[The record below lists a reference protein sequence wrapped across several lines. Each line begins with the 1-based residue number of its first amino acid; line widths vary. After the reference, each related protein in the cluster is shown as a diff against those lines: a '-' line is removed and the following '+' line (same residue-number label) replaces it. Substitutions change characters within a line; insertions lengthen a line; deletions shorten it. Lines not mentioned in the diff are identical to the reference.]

1 MPVWSCAACAVEYP
15 DMATPPPRCP
25 ICDDERQYVPRSGQA
40 WTSLD
45 ELSRTGYKL
54 VIDEVEPGLYGVSGS
69 PAVGIGQ
76 RALLLQTNAGN
87 LLWDPTGFVDEA
99 SAELV
104 RGLGGVAVIA
114 ASHPHMFGA
123 QLEWSRLFGDA
134 PVMVAEADR
143 DWVQR
148 PGAAIH
154 FWGGR
159 RFRGGTDFGGGIEEV
174 LPGVTLRVV
183 GGHFPGSAVVYWDAG
198 ADGRGV
204 VLSGDTI
211 FPTPDGKW
219 ATFMR
224 SYPNSIPLS
233 AAVVDRV
240 ANAVTDRP
248 FDRLYGNFGGVID
261 TDARAAVRRSA
272 DRYMAWVSGAND
284 HLT

>member
-15 DMATPPPRCP
+15 DTAAPPARCP
-25 ICDDERQYVPRSGQA
+25 ICEDERQYVPRSGQS
-40 WTSLD
+40 WISLD
-45 ELSRTGYKL
+45 ELSRTGHTL
-54 VIDEVEPGLYGVSGS
+54 VVGDVEPGLWGVSTS
-69 PAVGIGQ
+69 PRVGIGQ
-76 RALLLQTNAGN
+76 RALLLQTAAGN

-123 QLEWSRLFGDA
+123 QLEWSRLFGGA
-134 PVMVAEADR
+134 PVLVAEADR
-143 DWVQR
+143 EWLQR
-148 PGAAIH
+148 PGPAIR
-154 FWGGR
+154 FWT
-159 RFRGGTDFGGGIEEV
+159 GTEEV

-183 GGHFPGSAVVYWDAG
+183 GGHFPGSAVAYWDAG
-198 ADGRGV
+198 AGGRGV

-224 SYPNSIPLS
+224 SYPNTIPLS

-240 ANAVTDRP
+240 ATAVTDRP
-248 FDRLYGNFGGVID
+248 FERLYGNFGGVID
-261 TDARAAVRRSA
+261 ADARAAVRRSA

>member
-15 DMATPPPRCP
+15 DSLMPPVRCP
-25 ICDDERQYVPRSGQA
+25 ICEDERQYVPRAGQA
-40 WTSLD
+40 WISFD
-45 ELSRTGYKL
+45 ELSRTGHAL
-54 VIDEVEPGLYGVSGS
+54 AIDDVEPGLYGVSTS
-69 PAVGIGQ
+69 PQVGIGQ
-76 RALLLQTNAGN
+76 RALLLQTEAGN

-99 SAELV
+99 SADLV
-104 RGLGGVAVIA
+104 RGLGGVSVIA

-123 QLEWSRLFGDA
+123 QLEWSRLFGDV
-134 PVMVAEADR
+134 PVLVAEADR

-148 PGAAIH
+148 PGPAIR
-154 FWGGR
+154 FWSGA
-159 RFRGGTDFGGGIEEV
+159 EEV

-198 ADGRGV
+198 AGSRGV

-224 SYPNSIPLS
+224 SYPNTIPLS

-240 ANAVTDRP
+240 ATAVTDRP

>member
-15 DMATPPPRCP
+15 DSVAPPARCP
-25 ICDDERQYVPRSGQA
+25 VCEDERQYVPWSGQT
-40 WTSLD
+40 WTSSD
-45 ELSRTGYKL
+45 EPSHSGHTL
-54 VIDEVEPGLYGVSGS
+54 VIDDVEPGLYGVNTS
-69 PAVGIGQ
+69 PRIGIGQ
-76 RALLLQTNAGN
+76 RALLLQTEAGN
-87 LLWDPTGFVDEA
+87 LLWDPTGFVDEE

-123 QLEWSRLFGDA
+123 QLEWSRLFGDV
-134 PVMVAEADR
+134 PVLVIEADR

-148 PGAAIH
+148 PGPAIR
-154 FWGGR
+154 FWSGS
-159 RFRGGTDFGGGIEEV
+159 EEV

-183 GGHFPGSAVVYWDAG
+183 GGHFPGSTVVYWDAG
-198 ADGRGV
+198 AGGRGV

-224 SYPNSIPLS
+224 SYPNTIPLS

-240 ANAVTDRP
+240 ATAVTDRP

-272 DRYMAWVSGAND
+272 DRYTAWVSGAND

>member
-15 DMATPPPRCP
+15 DTAAPPAHCP
-25 ICDDERQYVPRSGQA
+25 ICEDERQYVPRSGQA
-40 WTSLD
+40 WTSFD
-45 ELSRTGYKL
+45 ELSRTGHTL
-54 VIDEVEPGLYGVSGS
+54 VIADVEPGLYGVSTS
-69 PAVGIGQ
+69 PRVGIGQ
-76 RALLLQTNAGN
+76 RSLLLQTEAGN

-99 SAELV
+99 SADLV
-104 RGLGGVAVIA
+104 RALGGVAVIA

-123 QLEWSRLFGDA
+123 QLEWSRLFDDA
-134 PVMVAEADR
+134 PVLVAEADR

-148 PGAAIH
+148 PGPAIR
-154 FWGGR
+154 FWS
-159 RFRGGTDFGGGIEEV
+159 DEEEV
-174 LPGVTLRVV
+174 LPGITLRTV
-183 GGHFPGSAVVYWDAG
+183 GGHFPGSAVAYWDAG

-211 FPTPDGKW
+211 FPTPDGRW

-224 SYPNSIPLS
+224 SYPNTIPLS

-240 ANAVTDRP
+240 ATAVTDRP

>member
-15 DMATPPPRCP
+15 DTAAPPARCP
-25 ICDDERQYVPRSGQA
+25 ICEDERQYVPRSGQS

-45 ELSRTGYKL
+45 ELSGGHAL
-54 VIDEVEPGLYGVSGS
+54 VIDDVEPGLYGVSTS
-69 PAVGIGQ
+69 PRVGIGQ
-76 RALLLQTNAGN
+76 RALLLQTEAGN

-134 PVMVAEADR
+134 PVLVAEADR
-143 DWVQR
+143 EWLQR
-148 PGAAIH
+148 PGPAIR
-154 FWGGR
+154 FWTGP
-159 RFRGGTDFGGGIEEV
+159 EEV

-183 GGHFPGSAVVYWDAG
+183 GGHFPGSAVAYWGAG
-198 ADGRGV
+198 AGGRGV

-224 SYPNSIPLS
+224 SYPNTIPLS

-240 ANAVTDRP
+240 ATAVTDRP

>member
-15 DMATPPPRCP
+15 DTVAPPARCP
-25 ICDDERQYVPRSGQA
+25 ICEDERQYVPRSGQA
-40 WTSLD
+40 WISFD
-45 ELSRTGYKL
+45 ELSCGHTL
-54 VIDEVEPGLYGVSGS
+54 VIDDVEPGLYGVSSS
-69 PAVGIGQ
+69 PRVGIGQ
-76 RALLLQTNAGN
+76 RALLLQTEAGN

-99 SAELV
+99 SAEQV
-104 RGLGGVAVIA
+104 RGLGGIAVIA

-123 QLEWSRLFGDA
+123 QLEWSRLFGDV
-134 PVMVAEADR
+134 PVLVAEADR

-148 PGAAIH
+148 PGSAIR
-154 FWGGR
+154 FWGGT
-159 RFRGGTDFGGGIEEV
+159 GGSGSEEV

-183 GGHFPGSAVVYWDAG
+183 GGHFPGSAVVHWDAG
-198 ADGRGV
+198 AGGRGV

-224 SYPNSIPLS
+224 SYPNTIPLS

-240 ANAVTDRP
+240 ATAVTDRP
-248 FDRLYGNFGGVID
+248 FERLYGNFGGVIE